1 MNESSGLFLAI
12 IAAATLVMALIQ
24 VGAIIAILRISRQAQ
39 ETLAAVQ
46 RDVKP
51 LLARVNDVAADARPL
66 VARANAIAEEAS
78 RTAAIAT
85 AQAQKIDQLVTVL
98 SRRVDETSSV
108 VQQAIMTP
116 AREGIAI
123 VAAIKAA
130 VGALRGAHDFRGR
143 TGRSSEED
151 DALFIG

>member
-1 MNESSGLFLAI
+1 MNDWSGLFLGI
-12 IAAATLVMALIQ
+12 IAGATLLMALIQ
-24 VGAIIAILRISRQAQ
+24 VGAIVAILKIARQAQ
-39 ETLAAVQ
+39 ETLASVQ

-51 LLARVNDVAADARPL
+51 LLAKANELAEEARPIL
-66 VARANAIAEEAS
+66 AKANEIAAEAS

-85 AQAQKIDQLVTVL
+85 AQAQKVDQLMTIL

-108 VQQAIMTP
+108 VQQAVVMP

-130 VGALRGAHDFRGR
+130 LGAFRGFNDFRGR
-143 TGRSSEED
+143 TGRPTDED
-151 DALFIG
+151 DPLFIG